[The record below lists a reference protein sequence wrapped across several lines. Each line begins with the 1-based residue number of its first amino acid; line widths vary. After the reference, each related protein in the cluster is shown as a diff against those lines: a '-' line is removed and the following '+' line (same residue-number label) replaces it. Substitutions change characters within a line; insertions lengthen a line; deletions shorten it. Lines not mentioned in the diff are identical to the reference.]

1 MRQLKLERSVW
12 LLDEQTLLG
21 RPGGF
26 GSVHPG
32 VAEDGTPVAIK
43 LLRSDI
49 GDATHRELDFA
60 RAFLGRDTHHV
71 IPILDLGN
79 DVASGRACLVMP
91 RAERSLRDHLK
102 AGAAITET
110 EAVLTLLEIAS
121 GLLEVDDWV
130 HRDLK
135 PENVLRYGNRWNV
148 ADFGIAR
155 PTEAKTSLRTL
166 KDALSPPYAAPE
178 QWNGQRATHATD
190 VYALG
195 CIGAE
200 ILSGHSLYPGPNVD
214 DYAEQH
220 RRAPPLITAGSAPIR
235 SLLLRMVAKPA
246 LARPHIEDVL
256 SELTSIQ
263 ARPGG
268 SGPGAGAL
276 GEASARIAEATAR
289 AEAALAEEEARR
301 HERTELAAYAF
312 SEMCSIASR
321 LLGEIKAHA
330 PQAKIQEAG
339 TRHKKSFKVEF
350 GSAKLTITAGH
361 YPDIPLSDF
370 ANCGWDVVCGDIVS
384 VETASYER
392 SASLWY
398 AKNDRGSYRWTEV
411 AYQSLTRNPSGIP
424 RHLPSGRDADLAA
437 SNNVM
442 HTWSLT
448 HVPRDILTE
457 DEMNSFCQ
465 RWMDLLS
472 KAAVG
477 NLAR

>member
-1 MRQLKLERSVW
+1 
-12 LLDEQTLLG
+12 
-21 RPGGF
+21 
-26 GSVHPG
+26 
-32 VAEDGTPVAIK
+32 
-43 LLRSDI
+43 
-49 GDATHRELDFA
+49 
-60 RAFLGRDTHHV
+60 
-71 IPILDLGN
+71 
-79 DVASGRACLVMP
+79 MP

-102 AGAAITET
+102 AGEAITET
-110 EAVLTLLEIAS
+110 EAVLILLEIAR

-155 PTEAKTSLRTL
+155 LTEAKTSIRTL

-178 QWNGQRATHATD
+178 QWDGQRTTHATD

-200 ILSGHSLYPGPNVD
+200 ILSGHSLYPGPAVD

-220 RRAPPLITAGSAPIR
+220 RRASPLITAGSARIR

-246 LARPHIEDVL
+246 PARPHTEDVL

-268 SGPGAGAL
+268 SGPGAVAL

-289 AEAALAEEEARR
+289 AEAAQAEVEARR
-301 HERTELAAYAF
+301 RERTGLAAYAF
-312 SEMCSIASR
+312 SEMCSIARR
-321 LLGEIKAHA
+321 LSDEIKEHA
-330 PQAKIQEAG
+330 PQAKIQEAA
-339 TRHKKSFKVEF
+339 TRHGRSFKVEL
-350 GSAKLTITAGH
+350 GTVKLTITAGH

-370 ANCGWDVVCGDIVS
+370 ALCGWDVVCGDFIS
-384 VETASYER
+384 VKTASYER

-411 AYQSLTRNPSGIP
+411 AYQSLTRNQSKKPC
-424 RHLPSGRDADLAA
+424 HLAPGRDASLAA
-437 SNNVM
+437 APVM
-442 HTWSLT
+442 HTWHLAHQPHEIVS
-448 HVPRDILTE
+448 E
-457 DEMNSFCQ
+457 DQIDAFCQ
-465 RWMDLLS
+465 RWMTLLS
-472 KAAVG
+472 QAATG
-477 NLAR
+477 G

>member
-1 MRQLKLERSVW
+1 
-12 LLDEQTLLG
+12 
-21 RPGGF
+21 
-26 GSVHPG
+26 
-32 VAEDGTPVAIK
+32 
-43 LLRSDI
+43 
-49 GDATHRELDFA
+49 
-60 RAFLGRDTHHV
+60 
-71 IPILDLGN
+71 
-79 DVASGRACLVMP
+79 
-91 RAERSLRDHLK
+91 
-102 AGAAITET
+102 
-110 EAVLTLLEIAS
+110 LLEIAS

-268 SGPGAGAL
+268 SGPGAVAL